1 MREIIIYGVMA
12 LIAAFW
18 IMITPLQIQEFEP
31 EFGLT
36 PRTFPLLILWG
47 ILILAIIGLVT
58 SIFKWLK
65 QKSMNKQEVT
75 AEERDHEE
83 EEMNMKKIA
92 GFILLIGFLIFLI
105 PYIGFYL
112 AGGILLFIAFF
123 IAGRKMW
130 KRNML
135 YTVIT
140 MITIWLVFEKV
151 MLVYLPKG
159 NLFI

>member
-92 GFILLIGFLIFLI
+92 GFILLIGILIFLI